1 VAGPLLKL
9 QAKRDPTRFQ
19 YAQAGAC
26 CAPLWGVP
34 RVLPY
39 AIARFFESAPY
50 TPGMGHPGFVSIG
63 RWLRDFRVIRR
74 YRVQWGLAILFLML
88 AAAATL
94 AVPLAFR
101 RIVDAGWDSPEVNVR
116 FLELLG
122 LAVVLGM
129 VTAARFYLMSW
140 LGERVVAD
148 IRSLVFQNV
157 LRQRPAYFETLRPGE
172 VLSRLTGDTTL
183 IQTLVG
189 TSISVA
195 LRSAVMFSG
204 GLLMMLAT
212 SPWLAGLMLA
222 LLLMVVLPLW
232 ALGRRVRRMSR
243 TSQDKVADTSAMAG
257 EVLGAMTTVQAF
269 VREAYEQQ
277 RFNTAVQAAFQEAR
291 RRIRLRSTLTAVAI
305 ILAFCVIVLV
315 LWMGAMEVSAGHMS
329 AGELAQFVMYAVLI
343 AGSIGALSEVW
354 GDVQRAAGATE
365 RLVELM
371 EARPDIRVAGT
382 GDAGVAAAV
391 IDQGA
396 GVIREA
402 AADEILEG
410 IRFQRVCFSYPS
422 RPTARAL
429 DELSFEVPRGARV
442 ALVGASGA
450 GKSTVFSLLLRFYDA
465 ESGEIHMLGRALE
478 AWSLNDLR
486 GTIGVVP
493 QDPFIFAASAMDNIR
508 YGRLEA
514 TDAEVFAAA
523 RSAHIHDVIE
533 TLPDGY
539 DSFLGER
546 GVRLSG
552 GQRQR
557 ISIARA
563 ILKNP
568 PVLLLDEATS
578 ALDAESEREVQ
589 QALDEV
595 LPGRTSLTIAHRLA
609 TVLRADCILVM
620 DQGRIVESG
629 THDDLMRRNGVYAR
643 LARLQFSALETP

>member
-1 VAGPLLKL
+1 MSQP
-9 QAKRDPTRFQ
+9 
-19 YAQAGAC
+19 GADSS
-26 CAPLWGVP
+26 P
-34 RVLPY
+34 RPIL
-39 AIARFFESAPY
+39 ACMAR
-50 TPGMGHPGFVSIG
+50 PGFVSIG
-63 RWLRDFRVIRR
+63 RWLRDFRVIQR
-74 YRVQWGLAILFLML
+74 YWLQWGLALLFLLL

-101 RIVDAGWDSPEVNVR
+101 RIVDAGIGSPEINAR
-116 FLELLG
+116 FLELLA
-122 LAVVLGM
+122 LAVVLGG

-148 IRSLVFQNV
+148 IRTRVFGNV

-172 VLSRLTGDTTL
+172 VLSRLTADTTL

-212 SPWLAGLMLA
+212 SAWLAGVMLA
-222 LLLMVVLPLW
+222 LLLLVVLPMW

-243 TSQDKVADTSAMAG
+243 SSQDKVADTSALAG

-269 VREAYEQQ
+269 VREPYELK
-277 RFNTAVQAAFQEAR
+277 RFTGAVESAFREAR
-291 RRIRLRSTLTAVAI
+291 SRIRLRSTLTATAI
-305 ILAFCVIVLV
+305 ILAFSVMVFV
-315 LWMGAMEVSAGHMS
+315 LWMGAREVAAGHMS

-371 EARPDIRVAGT
+371 LAEPDMAGPVDTVQSALPIARGS
-382 GDAGVAAAV
+382 
-391 IDQGA
+391 
-396 GVIREA
+396 
-402 AADEILEG
+402 AADAPQFVADARSSG
-410 IRFQRVCFSYPS
+410 IHFHEVCFSYPS
-422 RPTARAL
+422 RRSTRAL
-429 DELSFEVPRGARV
+429 DGLTFDVPAGGRF

-450 GKSTVFSLLLRFYDA
+450 GKTTVFSLLLRFYDVD
-465 ESGEIHMLGRALE
+465 SGSIRVLGRALG
-478 AWSLNDLR
+478 AWPLNELR
-486 GTIGVVP
+486 QMIGVVP
-493 QDPFIFAASAMDNIR
+493 QDPVIFAASAMDNIR
-508 YGRLEA
+508 YGRLDA
-514 TDAEVFAAA
+514 SDAEVFAAA
-523 RSAHIHDVIE
+523 RSAHIHDVIAA
-533 TLPDGY
+533 LPDGY
-539 DSFLGER
+539 ASFLGER

-589 QALDEV
+589 HALDEV

-620 DQGRIVESG
+620 DQGRIVEAG
-629 THDDLMRRNGVYAR
+629 RHDELIRQNGLYAR
-643 LARLQFSALETP
+643 LARLQFSALEGASRES